1 MSGMDMLS
9 SVVDRM
15 HVELKEKEKTT
26 QAVKTTPHMKLR
38 KSKPHWYQ
46 VP

>member
-26 QAVKTTPHMKLR
+26 QAVKTTPHIDKG
-38 KSKPHWYQ
+38 K
-46 VP
+46 